1 MGTRSQLS
9 CILNTISLGAFY
21 FEVAMILRESSYLN
35 AILFCCE
42 SWYYL
47 SKKQLEVFEYADAKF
62 FQICFRSSDKTT
74 REAYYLET
82 GKLRIKHVIVK
93 RRMMMLSKFL
103 KEKRVESD
111 LLRKTYFAQS
121 LSPTKFNC
129 FFTISQNREEYNIT
143 LTDDEIKVMS
153 KSKFKKYIEDKIYQ
167 YSLNELFQGKK
178 SKVQNINNNT
188 FHVMINTLTLYWVIC
203 LELNGK
209 NNLLQCNKKYFR
221 ISQIH

>member
-1 MGTRSQLS
+1 MGIRSQLS

-62 FQICFRSSDKTT
+62 LQICFRSSDKTT

-93 RRMMMLSKFL
+93 RRMMMLFQIL
-103 KEKRVESD
+103 KREESD

-121 LSPTKFNC
+121 LSPTKFDW
-129 FFTISQNREEYNIT
+129 FLTISQNREEYNIK
-143 LTDDEIKVMS
+143 L
-153 KSKFKKYIEDKIYQ
+153 
-167 YSLNELFQGKK
+167 
-178 SKVQNINNNT
+178 
-188 FHVMINTLTLYWVIC
+188 
-203 LELNGK
+203 
-209 NNLLQCNKKYFR
+209 
-221 ISQIH
+221 